1 VALKSHPVLFYT
13 IYILRFLMKRK
24 LTYLLKDFDYM
35 VSIVLTHT
43 KDIKSQMEL
52 MKNKQEILDEVDKMC
67 KKYDK
72 IIAEIELESE
82 SDYEE

>member
-1 VALKSHPVLFYT
+1 
-13 IYILRFLMKRK
+13 
-24 LTYLLKDFDYM
+24 M

-82 SDYEE
+82 SDSEE